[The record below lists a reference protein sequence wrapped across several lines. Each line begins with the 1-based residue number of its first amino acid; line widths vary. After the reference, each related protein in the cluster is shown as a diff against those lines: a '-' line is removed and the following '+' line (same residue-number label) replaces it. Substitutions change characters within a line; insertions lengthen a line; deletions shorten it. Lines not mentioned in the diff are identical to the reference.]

1 VAFASLVR
9 RADSRVPM
17 WIGLVS
23 LGLSLV
29 YIPCAARWQ
38 ATGVAVASTMVYLL
52 QATLVLWLWWRA
64 KPPSAGDRGGTA
76 NDPGLGTESAV
87 A

>member
-1 VAFASLVR
+1 MVVG
-9 RADSRVPM
+9 V
-17 WIGLVS
+17 VS

-38 ATGVAVASTMVYLL
+38 ATGVAVASTVVYLV
-52 QATLVLWLWWRA
+52 QAALVLWLWRRA
-64 KPPSAGDRGGTA
+64 GAAPTSDYVGAVDG
-76 NDPGLGTESAV
+76 PGLGTETSV

>member
-1 VAFASLVR
+1 
-9 RADSRVPM
+9 M

-29 YIPCAARWQ
+29 YLPCAARWQ
-38 ATGVAVASTMVYLL
+38 ATGVAAASTAVYLV
-52 QATLVLWLWWRA
+52 QAALVLWLWRRA
-64 KPPSAGDRGGTA
+64 GPGPARDDGDDSDGFADG
-76 NDPGLGTESAV
+76 PGLGTESAV